1 MKEQHKWLENTTW
14 KQYMKIVHENNIW
27 KYYVEKKLDKNLGK
41 YLTQEG
47 NYVLTN
53 QTGW

>member
-1 MKEQHKWLENTTW
+1 
-14 KQYMKIVHENNIW
+14 MKIVHENNIW